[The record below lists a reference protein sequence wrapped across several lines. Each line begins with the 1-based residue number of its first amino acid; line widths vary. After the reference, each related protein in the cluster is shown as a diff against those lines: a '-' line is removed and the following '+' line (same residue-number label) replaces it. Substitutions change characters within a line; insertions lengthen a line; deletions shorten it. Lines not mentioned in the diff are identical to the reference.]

1 MKRGADE
8 FGFIFK
14 TEFKHHN
21 YVEMETALKE
31 LHETYPK
38 LTNLYSVGK
47 SVENRDLWVLEVSKT
62 PGQHVPLVPEF
73 KYIAN
78 MHGNE
83 VVGRELLL
91 LLAKYLCENYGVDKR
106 ITNLVDT
113 TRIHI
118 MPTMNPGKHAHLA
131 QSVALLTLIFHQM
144 AMRFP
149 NLETKAV

>member
-14 TEFKHHN
+14 TEFRHHN
-21 YVEMETALKE
+21 FVEMERVLKE

-38 LTNLYSVGK
+38 LTKLYTIGK
-47 SVENRDLWVLEVSKT
+47 SVENRDLWVLEISKT

-91 LLAKYLCENYGVDKR
+91 LLAKYLCENYGVNSR
-106 ITNLVDT
+106 ITSLVDN

-118 MPTMNPGKHAHLA
+118 MPSMNPGKKISQISIPAIENVFNRRLRD
-131 QSVALLTLIFHQM
+131 I
-144 AMRFP
+144 
-149 NLETKAV
+149 ETWR